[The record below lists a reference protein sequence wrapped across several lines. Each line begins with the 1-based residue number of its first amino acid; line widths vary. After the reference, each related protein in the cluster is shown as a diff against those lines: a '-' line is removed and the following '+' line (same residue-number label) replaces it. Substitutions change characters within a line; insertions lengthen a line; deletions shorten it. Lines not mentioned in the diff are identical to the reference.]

1 MTARNDP
8 PEPRAEELL
17 VEIYR
22 QKRAA
27 IEEGR
32 TPQRVILNRR
42 QYDVI
47 QAYHARL
54 GEIPEGQ
61 SDYIGRYEL
70 FDLEICIERVER
82 PVVE

>member
-1 MTARNDP
+1 MTARQDT

-32 TPQRVILNRR
+32 TPQRVVLNRT

-70 FDLEICIERVER
+70 FDLEICIEGVER

>member
-1 MTARNDP
+1 MAARQDT

-27 IEEGR
+27 IDEGR
-32 TPQRVILNRR
+32 VPQRVILNRT

-54 GEIPEGQ
+54 GEMPDGQ

-70 FDLEICIERVER
+70 FELEICIERVVQ